1 MKSFVGVAGFE
12 PAASCSQSRRD
23 NRATL
28 HPVNASANIL
38 FIFNHQNDFQ
48 FFYWLKFVVYLPI
61 IHVSHMKNYFYLFLL
76 LITLISCNSK
86 PSKESI
92 IKINGYW
99 EIEKVVFP
107 DGNKKEYQVNEFIDH
122 IYLKNTVGTR
132 QKVAPQLDGSYL
144 KGALQDKI
152 RIVDSANCY
161 FLKTKSK
168 FTKWEEKV
176 ISVSD
181 DALVLENE
189 TKIKYYYKKFVP
201 YDKRK

>member
-1 MKSFVGVAGFE
+1 
-12 PAASCSQSRRD
+12 
-23 NRATL
+23 
-28 HPVNASANIL
+28 
-38 FIFNHQNDFQ
+38 
-48 FFYWLKFVVYLPI
+48 
-61 IHVSHMKNYFYLFLL
+61 MKNYFYLLLL

-122 IYLKNTVGTR
+122 IYLKNTIGTR
-132 QKVAPQLDGSYL
+132 QKLAPQLDGSFL
-144 KGALQDKI
+144 KGALQDEI

-189 TKIKYYYKKFVP
+189 TKIKYYYKKFIP